1 MSIFMS
7 TQHNSTPWYKSF
19 DKPNKREQP
28 RWLSTIIAQ
37 AEASFECGEYQEL
50 IQLIENT
57 LTQKIGDIEQEIIL
71 RCLLNEAL
79 CELSFYDEAATIVE
93 AYETQLSSLPNKL
106 KAEFLLRIGATSSW
120 RAQYPKA
127 IAKLNEAVLL
137 FTVLGDREGI
147 TRGYFE
153 LSLLYININ
162 EYAIARDYLNR
173 AYTEA
178 EHLANRRLTA
188 QIFLRLGMV
197 DHYEGDF
204 TIAKSHYNNGLKLVE
219 GTKAYRLLGS
229 LQMNL
234 ANTLF
239 LEQRGSAQQIIT
251 LYEHALENFR
261 LLNNSHFIA
270 HCYNNLG
277 DCLLRFGMWE
287 KAQMFLT
294 QAIELAR
301 SANYSHSESLALIT
315 LAELKLRCG
324 DLAGARRLLTPAIKI
339 AEQTDKSVLAYAKRV
354 YGYTYPAGNPAAL
367 KSFNSSLQLANA
379 VGDHNE
385 ITFSL
390 LALVEYYYARQE
402 YDQARNFLKQTQER
416 LNHKPSPYISGFA
429 QRMTGILKSL
439 EGALPEATQHIN
451 ASISIFTTVSDRYEL
466 GRSHLELAQTLIY
479 EENFDTAS
487 THIAQAQE
495 ILFELKAQP
504 EIARAERMKEYLAE
518 LQLASITNKAT
529 SSTTEKISELA
540 LFKRLSEACIT
551 QEILLEEFAAITF
564 ETFPLHRLLIFSP
577 VTETQAFLIV
587 HGCSQTEAVQLRNRI
602 TASDK
607 KWLDSGKLI
616 KLLGRHYR
624 DVYIYSETKS
634 GAFSYTEQ
642 ERWEMFL
649 EFLKLG
655 LENCALR
662 TSGQVKP
669 VISVLPQSLDAP
681 STLIQGFVYSS
692 PIICKVI
699 EHIKKIRTSD
709 VTVLIYG
716 ESGTGKELIAR
727 AIHAES
733 ARCEGAFVAFN
744 CTATP
749 RELIES
755 QLFGHRRGSFTGAT
769 SNYLGVIRTAKG
781 GTLFLDEIGDL
792 SLDMQPKLLRF
803 LEAGEIQPLGEGRPL
818 KVDVRVIAATNA
830 DLGRSVTERRFRED
844 LYHRLNIIRIH
855 IPPLRERAEE
865 IPMLLRYYLNHFSTR
880 YGDKQVT
887 FSEATINAFQQYH
900 WPGNVRQLR
909 NEIER
914 LLTYSGKGDV
924 ISVSDLSSD
933 IRQQVSLS
941 VVPTSTKTTI
951 NIPESSTKVVDMFRD
966 TPKKLRD
973 VVRPVEKELILAS
986 FKRNRGNFSKV
997 AKELGISRRGLKLKI
1012 DSLDVEGL
1020 IFKTSKNL

>member
-1 MSIFMS
+1 MS
-7 TQHNSTPWYKSF
+7 TQYNFIPWYKAF
-19 DKPNKREQP
+19 DKSNKREQ
-28 RWLSTIIAQ
+28 RGWLSTIISQ
-37 AEASFECGEYQEL
+37 AETSFECGQYQEL
-50 IQLIENT
+50 IQLIETT
-57 LTQKIGDIEQEIIL
+57 LAQNLGDIEQEVIL
-71 RCLLNEAL
+71 VCLLNEAL
-79 CELSFYDEAATIVE
+79 CELSFYSEAATAVE
-93 AYETQLSSLPNKL
+93 RYETKLSVLPSKL
-106 KAEFLLRIGATSSW
+106 KAELLLRIGATSSW
-120 RAQYPKA
+120 QAHYPKA
-127 IAKLNEAVLL
+127 IAKLNEAVLI
-137 FTVLGDREGI
+137 FTVLADREGI

-162 EYAIARDYLNR
+162 EYAIARDYLSR
-173 AYTEA
+173 AYSEA

-204 TIAKSHYNNGLKLVE
+204 TSAKSHYSNGLKLIE

-239 LEQRGSAQQIIT
+239 LEQRGSSQQIIS
-251 LYEHALENFR
+251 LYENALENFK

-287 KAQMFLT
+287 RAQDFLT

-301 SANYSHSESLALIT
+301 NSNYSHSESLALIT

-324 DLAGARRLLTPAIKI
+324 DLTSARRLLTPAIKI

-390 LALVEYYYARQE
+390 LALVDYNHGRQE
-402 YDQARNFLKQTQER
+402 YDQARNFLKQAQER

-439 EGALPEATQHIN
+439 EGSLAEAIQHIN
-451 ASISIFTTVSDRYEL
+451 ASISIFTTVGDRYEL

-479 EENFDTAS
+479 GESFDTAS
-487 THIAQAQE
+487 SHITQAQE
-495 ILFELKAQP
+495 ILSELKAQP
-504 EIARAERMKEYLAE
+504 EIARAERMLEHLRQ
-518 LQLASITNKAT
+518 LQLINIAGKT
-529 SSTTEKISELA
+529 SSITTEKISELT
-540 LFKRLSEACIT
+540 LFKRLSQACIT
-551 QEILLEEFAAITF
+551 QEILLEEFAVITF
-564 ETFPLHRLLIFSP
+564 ESFLLDRLLIFSP
-577 VTETQAFLIV
+577 FTETQAFLIA
-587 HGCSQTEAVQLRNRI
+587 HGCSQTEAVQLRNKI
-602 TASDK
+602 IALDK
-607 KWLDSGKLI
+607 KWLESGKVI
-616 KLLGRHYR
+616 KLSGNHYQ
-624 DVYIYSETKS
+624 DVYLYFETKS

-642 ERWEMFL
+642 ERWELFL

-662 TSGQVKP
+662 ISGQVKP
-669 VISVLPQSLDAP
+669 VISVLPQNADAP
-681 STLIQGFVYSS
+681 NTLIQGFVYSS
-692 PIICKVI
+692 AVMCRVI
-699 EHIKKIRTSD
+699 EQIKKIRTSE
-709 VTVLIYG
+709 VTVLITG

-855 IPPLRERAEE
+855 IPPLRDRIEE
-865 IPMLLRYYLNHFSTR
+865 IPMLLRYYLSYFASR
-880 YGDKQVT
+880 YGDKKVT
-887 FSEATINAFQQYH
+887 FSEATINAFQAYH

-914 LLTYSGKGDV
+914 LLTYSGEGDV
-924 ISVSDLSSD
+924 ISLNDLSPD

-941 VVPTSTKTTI
+941 VVPLPTKTII
-951 NIPESSTKVVDMFRD
+951 NTAESSTKVVDMFRD

-973 VVRPVEKELILAS
+973 VVRPLEKELILAS

-1012 DSLDVEGL
+1012 DSLELETLV
-1020 IFKTSKNL
+1020 FKTGKN

>member
-1 MSIFMS
+1 MS
-7 TQHNSTPWYKSF
+7 TQRVSIPWYKAF
-19 DKPNKREQP
+19 DKPNKSSNH
-28 RWLSTIIAQ
+28 LSNIVTQ
-37 AEASFECGEYQEL
+37 AEKSFESGQYQEL
-50 IQLIENT
+50 IKLIENE
-57 LTQKIGDIEQEIIL
+57 LEQKIDDSEQEIIL

-79 CELSFYDEAATIVE
+79 CELSFYDEAALILNE
-93 AYETQLSSLPNKL
+93 YEKQKTNLPGKL
-106 KAEFLLRIGATSSW
+106 HAELLLRIGATASW

-137 FTVLGDREGI
+137 FTVLNDKEGI

-162 EYAIARDYLNR
+162 EYAIARDYLTR

-178 EHLANRRLTA
+178 ELIANRRLTA

-204 TIAKSHYNNGLKLVE
+204 ANAKLHYNRALKLVAN
-219 GTKAYRLLGS
+219 TKSYRLLGS

-239 LEQRGSAQQIIT
+239 LEQRGSAQQIIN
-251 LYEHALENFR
+251 LYESAIENFKK
-261 LLNNSHFIA
+261 LNNSHFIA

-301 SANYSHSESLALIT
+301 SANYHHSESLALIT

-324 DLAGARRLLTPAIKI
+324 DLNGAKRLLTPAIKI

-354 YGYTYPAGNPAAL
+354 YGYTYQATNPAAL
-367 KSFNSSLQLANA
+367 KAFNSSLQLATA

-390 LALVEYYYARQE
+390 LALVDYYFARREYE
-402 YDQARNFLKQTQER
+402 QARNFLKHAQER
-416 LNHKPSPYISGFA
+416 LMTKPSPYISGFA
-429 QRMTGILKSL
+429 QRLTGILKYV
-439 EGALPEATQHIN
+439 EGVLTEAIQHIN
-451 ASISIFTTVSDRYEL
+451 SSISIFTTVGDRYEL
-466 GRSHLELAQTLIY
+466 GRSHLELAEVLISS
-479 EENFDTAS
+479 ESLAAAQS
-487 THIAQAQE
+487 HISQAQE
-495 ILFELKAQP
+495 ILIELKARP
-504 EIARAERMKEYLAE
+504 DVIRAEKMQILVNEKLT
-518 LQLASITNKAT
+518 SPNTNKNIDKESVIENLAT
-529 SSTTEKISELA
+529 LLDLP
-540 LFKRLSEACIT
+540 LFKRLAQACIT

-564 ETFPLHRLLIFSP
+564 ETLPIAQLL
-577 VTETQAFLIV
+577 VFLPSNQ
-587 HGCSQTEAVQLRNRI
+587 SQTSLIAHGINQNDGAKLRKQI
-602 TASDK
+602 IASEK
-607 KWLDSGKLI
+607 KYLDSGRLI
-616 KLLGRHYR
+616 KLSSIYHQ
-624 DVYIYSETKS
+624 DVFVYSESKTT
-634 GAFSYTEQ
+634 FSHSEQ
-642 ERWEMFL
+642 ERWDLFL

-655 LENCALR
+655 LENCSLR
-662 TSGQVKP
+662 TNFGQVKHTTS
-669 VISVLPQSLDAP
+669 ISVQNTTEPNI
-681 STLIQGFVYSS
+681 LIQGFVYVS
-692 PIICKVI
+692 PIMRRVVDQ
-699 EHIKKIRTSD
+699 IKKIRTSD
-709 VTVLIYG
+709 VTVLITG
-716 ESGTGKELIAR
+716 ESGTGKELVAR

-792 SLDMQPKLLRF
+792 SLDIQPKLLRF

-830 DLGRSVTERRFRED
+830 DLSYSVAEKRFRED

-865 IPMLLRYYLNHFSTR
+865 IPMLLRYYLNYFANR
-880 YGDKQVT
+880 YGDKQIT
-887 FSEATINAFQQYH
+887 FSESVINALQQYH

-914 LLTYSGKGDV
+914 LITYSVKGDV
-924 ISVSDLSSD
+924 ISIDDLSLD
-933 IRQQVSLS
+933 IQQSTALSILPKSNESQPQNLTSSLAS
-941 VVPTSTKTTI
+941 KRSKI
-951 NIPESSTKVVDMFRD
+951 IEFPES
-966 TPKKLRD
+966 PKTLRD
-973 VVRPVEKELILAS
+973 VVRPVERELILAA
-986 FKRNRGNFSKV
+986 FERNQGNFSKV
-997 AKELGISRRGLKLKI
+997 AKELGLSRRGLKLKI
-1012 DSLDVEGL
+1012 DSLNLSEIV
-1020 IFKTSKNL
+1020 SK

>member
-1 MSIFMS
+1 MSSQQI
-7 TQHNSTPWYKSF
+7 PWYKAF
-19 DKPNKREQP
+19 DKSNKREQNRSP
-28 RWLSTIIAQ
+28 LSIVIAQ
-37 AEASFECGEYQEL
+37 AEAAFESGQYKEL
-50 IQLIENT
+50 IQLIEKT
-57 LTQKIGDIEQEIIL
+57 LAQKIADLEQEVIL
-71 RCLLNEAL
+71 RCLLSEAL
-79 CELSFYDEAATIVE
+79 CELSFYNEAATAIE
-93 AYETQLSSLPNKL
+93 IYETKLASLPNKL
-106 KAEFLLRIGATSSW
+106 KAEVLLRIGATSSW

-127 IAKLNEAVLL
+127 IAKLNEAVLI
-137 FTVLGDREGI
+137 FTVLADREGI

-173 AYTEA
+173 AYTDS

-204 TIAKSHYNNGLKLVE
+204 ASAKSHYSNGLKLVE

-239 LEQRGSAQQIIT
+239 LEQRGATQKIIS
-251 LYEHALENFR
+251 LYEQALENFK

-277 DCLLRFGMWE
+277 DSLLRFGMWE
-287 KAQMFLT
+287 RAKNFLT
-294 QAIELAR
+294 EAIELAR

-324 DLAGARRLLTPAIKI
+324 DLTGARHLLTPAIKI

-354 YGYTYPAGNPAAL
+354 YGYTYTSGNPAAL
-367 KSFNSSLQLANA
+367 KSFNSSLHLANS
-379 VGDHNE
+379 VGEHNE
-385 ITFSL
+385 IAFAL
-390 LALVEYYYARQE
+390 LALVDYYLARQE
-402 YDQARNFLKQTQER
+402 YEQARNFLKQAQER
-416 LNHKPSPYISGFA
+416 LNQKPSPYISGFA
-429 QRMTGILKSL
+429 QRMTGVLKSL
-439 EGALPEATQHIN
+439 EKMPTEAIQHIN
-451 ASISIFTTVSDRYEL
+451 ASISIFTTVGDKYEL
-466 GRSHLELAQTLIY
+466 GRSHLDLAQILINN
-479 EENFDTAS
+479 EIFDTAS

-504 EIARAERMKEYLAE
+504 EIIRAERLKESLKE
-518 LQLASITNKAT
+518 LQLVNATKA

-540 LFKRLSEACIT
+540 LFKRLSQACIT
-551 QEILLEEFAAITF
+551 QEILLEEFAVITF
-564 ETFPLHRLLIFSP
+564 ESFPLERLLIFCPFAESQ
-577 VTETQAFLIV
+577 TFLIS
-587 HGCSQTEAVQLRNRI
+587 HGCFQTEAIQLRNRI
-602 TASDK
+602 ITSDK
-607 KWLDSGKLI
+607 KYSESGRLI
-616 KLLGRHYR
+616 KLLGNHYQG
-624 DVYIYSETKS
+624 IYLYFEVKS
-634 GAFSYTEQ
+634 GNFSFLEQ
-642 ERWEMFL
+642 ERWELFL

-662 TSGQVKP
+662 SSSQIKP
-669 VISVLPQSLDAP
+669 SINLLPQNLDTP
-681 STLIQGFVYSS
+681 NTLIEGFVYSS
-692 PIICKVI
+692 PIMCRVI
-699 EHIKKIRTSD
+699 EQIKKIRTSE
-709 VTVLIYG
+709 VTVLITG

-744 CTATP
+744 CAATP

-769 SNYLGVIRTAKG
+769 SNYLGVIRNAKA

-792 SLDMQPKLLRF
+792 SLDLQPKLLRF

-830 DLGRSVTERRFRED
+830 DLGRSVSERRFRED

-855 IPPLRERAEE
+855 IPPLRERLEE
-865 IPMLLRYYLNHFSTR
+865 IPMLLRYYLSYFSTR
-880 YGDKQVT
+880 YPEKQIS
-887 FSEATINAFQQYH
+887 FSEAAINALQSYH

-914 LLTYSGKGDV
+914 LITYSVKGDV
-924 ISVSDLSSD
+924 ISVSDLSPD

-941 VVPTSTKTTI
+941 VVPILGKASVNSTE
-951 NIPESSTKVVDMFRD
+951 PTKVVDIFQP
-966 TPKKLRD
+966 TPKKLKD
-973 VVRPVEKELILAS
+973 VVRPVEKELILTS
-986 FKRNRGNFSKV
+986 FKRNKGNFSKV
-997 AKELGISRRGLKLKI
+997 AKELGISRRGLRLKI
-1012 DSLDVEGL
+1012 DSLGIEFEN
-1020 IFKTSKNL
+1020 IRYK